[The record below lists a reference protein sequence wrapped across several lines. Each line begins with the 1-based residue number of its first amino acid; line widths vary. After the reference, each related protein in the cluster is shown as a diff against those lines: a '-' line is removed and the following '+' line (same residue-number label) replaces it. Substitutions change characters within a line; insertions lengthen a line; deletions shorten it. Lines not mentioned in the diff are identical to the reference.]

1 MDIGIIESVASLGV
15 GAVFG
20 LIVFF
25 TYRLDRRSSEKR
37 LTYLLQQD
45 QETRQKHTQALTELI
60 TLVRNINGRL
70 K

>member
-20 LIVFF
+20 LIVFC

-45 QETRQKHTQALTELI
+45 QETRRKHTEALTELI
-60 TLVRNINGRL
+60 LLVRNINGRL